1 MRDLFVGIVPFVYAA
16 QERSFR
22 RAAER
27 LGITPA
33 AVSKAIHRLEDE
45 LGVQLLNRTTR
56 RVEPSPEGELFLAR
70 CQEAM
75 AQVRAG
81 REHLSMAQ
89 RDPAGELWVSLPFIL
104 GRVMV
109 GRLSRFLGRYPALK
123 VHLHLTDRYSR
134 LVDESIDVAIRVGET
149 DDSTLVARNLMQTRW
164 VTVAA
169 PAYLA
174 RHGTPRRP
182 RDLEHHNCVKFR
194 SPRGMEVEWT
204 FAAHGAPDAAP
215 DDSPDASIDGA
226 AQASAQIP
234 RVKTAGNLDLD
245 QGELLLEAAAAGLGV
260 CQALDFMA
268 EDAIRAGRLVEV
280 LRDFAA
286 EGPRIYALCLP
297 GQRSSPRIRAFLDF
311 LVHELARP
319 RDP

>member
-1 MRDLFVGIVPFVYAA
+1 MKDLFAGIVPFVYTA

-45 LGVQLLNRTTR
+45 IGVQLLNRTTR
-56 RVEPSPEGELFLAR
+56 RVGLSPEGELFLAR

-81 REHLSMAQ
+81 RERLSMAQ
-89 RDPAGELWVSLPFIL
+89 RDPQGELWVSLPFIL

-109 GRLSRFLGRYPALK
+109 ARLPRFLGRYPALK

-134 LVDESIDVAIRVGET
+134 LVDENIDVAIRVGES
-149 DDSTLVARNLMQTRW
+149 DDSTLVGRSLMQTRW

-182 RDLEHHNCVKFR
+182 RDLERHNCVKFR
-194 SPRGMEVEWT
+194 SPRGVEVEWT
-204 FAAHGAPDAAP
+204 FAA
-215 DDSPDASIDGA
+215 DGA
-226 AQASAQIP
+226 AGASPEAARI
-234 RVKTAGNLDLD
+234 KTAGNLDMD
-245 QGELLLEAAAAGLGV
+245 QGELLLEAAAAGVGI
-260 CQALDFMA
+260 CQALDFMV

-280 LRDFAA
+280 LHDFAA
-286 EGPRIYALCLP
+286 EGPRIHALCLP
-297 GQRSSPRIRAFLDF
+297 GQRTSPRIRAFLDF
-311 LVHELARP
+311 LVHELAP
-319 RDP
+319 A